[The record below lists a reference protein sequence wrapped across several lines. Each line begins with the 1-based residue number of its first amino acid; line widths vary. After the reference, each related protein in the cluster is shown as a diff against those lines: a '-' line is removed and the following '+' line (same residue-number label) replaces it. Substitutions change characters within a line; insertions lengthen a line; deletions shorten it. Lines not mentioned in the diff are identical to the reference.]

1 MVSRLA
7 VAAALLVLAGP
18 VPTAGSVSNGGL
30 VVGFDDDLP
39 KQSGAAVAA
48 ASDAGAGA
56 LRFTLQLSS
65 GETALTAAD
74 KAG

>member
-18 VPTAGSVSNGGL
+18 VPTAGSVSNGGF

-39 KQSGAAVAA
+39 KRSGAAAVTAPRM
-48 ASDAGAGA
+48 SDT
-56 LRFTLQLSS
+56 RSPTTFPPC
-65 GETALTAAD
+65 
-74 KAG
+74 